1 VQINNFTKS
10 VGLQGGNT
18 APARDNP
25 QATNT
30 SAESSAPATPAAP
43 VLTKDASSVSPQLQQ
58 VQNVLASTPAVNTDR
73 VREIKQAIAEG
84 RFTINPEK
92 IADGLIQNVREQL
105 RDNRAGA

>member
-1 VQINNFTKS
+1 MQINNSLKS
-10 VGLQGGNT
+10 VGLPGGSA

-30 SAESSAPATPAAP
+30 STAAESAAP
-43 VLTKDASSVSPQLQQ
+43 TTPVVPKDASSVSPQLQQ
-58 VQNVLASTPAVNTDR
+58 VQNVLASTPAVNSDR

-92 IADGLIQNVREQL
+92 IADGLIKNVREQL

>member
-1 VQINNFTKS
+1 MQINNSLKS
-10 VGLQGGNT
+10 VGLPGGST
-18 APARDNP
+18 VPARDNP

-30 SAESSAPATPAAP
+30 STSADTPASAAP
-43 VLTKDASSVSPQLQQ
+43 IVPKDASSVSPQLQQ
-58 VQNVLASTPAVNTDR
+58 VQNVLANTPAVNTDR

-92 IADGLIQNVREQL
+92 IADGLLQNVREQL